1 MNNYIITNNGSFID
15 EAQHICHSGCNIE
28 YVDLREDEIFHW
40 KYIMRV
46 KLPGGGYRYYYY
58 KPELKNL
65 QATVNRE
72 SQQSYQRA
80 PERYRVEQDYARTSS
95 SRRSTLTRNK
105 AAEKRISMMLRRLSS
120 LDPDNL
126 RKVKELLSKYLS

>member
-1 MNNYIITNNGSFID
+1 MNNYITTNNGSFID
-15 EAQHICHSGCNIE
+15 ETQYICHSRRNTE

-40 KYIMRV
+40 KYIKRV

-65 QATVNRE
+65 QATVNLE

-80 PERYRVEQDYARTSS
+80 PERFRVEQDYARTSS
-95 SRRSTLTRNK
+95 SRRSALTRNK
-105 AAEKRISMMLRRLSS
+105 AAEKHISMMLRRLSS
-120 LDPDNL
+120 LDPDKL
-126 RKVKELLSKYLS
+126 RKVKELLSNYLS